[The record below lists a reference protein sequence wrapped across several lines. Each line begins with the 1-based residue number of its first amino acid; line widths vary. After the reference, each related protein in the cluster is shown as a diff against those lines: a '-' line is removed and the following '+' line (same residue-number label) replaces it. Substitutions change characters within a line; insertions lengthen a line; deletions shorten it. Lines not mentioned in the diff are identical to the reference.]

1 MLGGRFPR
9 GLCYRLGRMTSPRY
23 QILNLLA
30 PAAYP
35 RQDIQTVPR
44 TPRVQP
50 AALTYHIPTTSPHQ
64 LPSKPT
70 PSTTSLSLHLP
81 CRAYV
86 VCSYNAGYSQRD
98 AQFACLARGRARS
111 LTYTRLIYWRNSGKN
126 CFPAMLRWY
135 WKERKR
141 ARCLRRLSIHVG
153 GKWRGIIVK
162 KEKKGKRGQ
171 RLVGKKMSPCWLC
184 IKTQKW
190 CTLRTTARPLNG

>member
-1 MLGGRFPR
+1 MRTGESWAGKAGRAEGHTASLAAVVFRGMLGGRFPR

-44 TPRVQP
+44 TPRDQP
-50 AALTYHIPTTSPHQ
+50 GALTYHIPTTSPHR

-86 VCSYNAGYSQRD
+86 VCSYNAEDIRSETHNSP
-98 AQFACLARGRARS
+98 AELASARVRARVPARS
-111 LTYTRLIYWRNSGKN
+111 TIPYTEGTRGK
-126 CFPAMLRWY
+126 
-135 WKERKR
+135 
-141 ARCLRRLSIHVG
+141 
-153 GKWRGIIVK
+153 IVF
-162 KEKKGKRGQ
+162 
-171 RLVGKKMSPCWLC
+171 
-184 IKTQKW
+184 
-190 CTLRTTARPLNG
+190 